1 MTKAELI
8 AAISEKTD
16 YTKSVVTE
24 IVNAFNEAVI
34 DGLQRGETVNLE
46 QLGKL
51 VPVEKAPRSGR
62 NPQNGELIQIQ
73 GFRTAKL
80 RVGKTLKD
88 ALNQR

>member
-16 YTKSVVTE
+16 YTKTVVNE
-24 IVNAFNEAVI
+24 ILTAFNEAVI
-34 DGLQRGETVNLE
+34 DGLKKGETINLV

-51 VPVEKAPRSGR
+51 IPVDKAPRKGR
-62 NPQNGELIQIQ
+62 SPKDGTPIDIA

-80 RVGKTLKD
+80 KVGKELKD
-88 ALNQR
+88 SLNQ